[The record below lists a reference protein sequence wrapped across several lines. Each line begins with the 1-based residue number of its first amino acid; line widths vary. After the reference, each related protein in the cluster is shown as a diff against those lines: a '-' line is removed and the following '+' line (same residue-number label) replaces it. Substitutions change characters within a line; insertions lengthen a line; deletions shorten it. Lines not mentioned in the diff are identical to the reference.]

1 MTLNTKQRKHLE
13 RRLVEERARLVRD
26 LNRLLDTLSERDER
40 GRADVHQAD
49 MGSDAIEHELIA
61 TSAARYS
68 RELGDIDIALDRLHR
83 TPERF
88 GICEITGHDIPF
100 ERLDVIPW
108 ARQVT
113 SRAA

>member
-1 MTLNTKQRKHLE
+1 MTLTTKQRKYLE
-13 RRLVEERARLVRD
+13 CRLLEERARLIRD
-26 LNRLLDTLSERDER
+26 LNRLLDTLSEGDER
-40 GRADVHQAD
+40 RRADVHLAD
-49 MGSDAIEHELIA
+49 LGSDTIEHELIA

-68 RELGDIDIALDRLHR
+68 RELGDIDVALDRLRR

-88 GICEITGHDIPF
+88 GICEITGQDIPF

-108 ARQVT
+108 ARSVT